1 MNSEDK
7 STNWFNAWRLA
18 LTLGIVWGLG
28 LGILG
33 AVTVYTEVYGH
44 RLVEVAG
51 SIYWG
56 YDSTWLGALI
66 GTGWGFLDAF
76 VGTLI
81 AAWLY
86 RCLACCCARSEPPA
100 TAPQG

>member
-1 MNSEDK
+1 MNSEIEA
-7 STNWFNAWRLA
+7 TNRFSASRLA
-18 LTLGIVWGLG
+18 LTFGIIWGLG

-33 AVTVYTEVYGH
+33 AVTVYTETYGH
-44 RLVEVAG
+44 RFVEVFG
-51 SIYWG
+51 NIYWG

-86 RCLACCCARSEPPA
+86 RCLDRCCAKPEQGGA
-100 TAPQG
+100 VPQK